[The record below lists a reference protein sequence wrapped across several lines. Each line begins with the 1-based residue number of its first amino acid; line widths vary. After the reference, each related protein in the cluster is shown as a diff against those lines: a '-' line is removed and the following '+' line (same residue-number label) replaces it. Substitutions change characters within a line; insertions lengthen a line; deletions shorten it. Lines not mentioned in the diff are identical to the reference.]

1 MFMGGLVPGVIIG
14 CALMI
19 TWFFTARK
27 DGLKA
32 EPSTLSSS
40 EKWHIFWQA
49 IPALLLPIF
58 IIFGLR
64 GGIFTP
70 TEAGAI
76 ACAYALVVGMFIY
89 KGFSW
94 KDLPAVLLD
103 TVRSTGNVLF
113 IVGGSLV

>member
-1 MFMGGLVPGVIIG
+1 MGGLVPGVIIG

-64 GGIFTP
+64 GGIFYP
-70 TEAGAI
+70 YRSRCNCLCVRAGSGHV
-76 ACAYALVVGMFIY
+76 YL
-89 KGFSW
+89 
-94 KDLPAVLLD
+94 
-103 TVRSTGNVLF
+103 
-113 IVGGSLV
+113 